1 MHREVLCQHN
11 CCPSSSFF
19 SSCLS
24 DCLSICLLSCLF
36 PGPGGTFNRL
46 GQGCTKQVCVGC
58 VERVSSGGVLDALV
72 GVVRSPGRLVS
83 QLPGDLP
90 GQCFAL
96 SADCRAGTGLTGWG
110 FCCHL
115 IVTVITAVAGG
126 LVRGHGGLQVGRKD
140 RIEVQLTKT
149 PANRCVGRAL

>member
-11 CCPSSSFF
+11 CCPSSCFF

-24 DCLSICLLSCLF
+24 VCLSVCLLSCLF

-46 GQGCTKQVCVGC
+46 GQGCTKQVSVWCDECVGGSSLLD
-58 VERVSSGGVLDALV
+58 ERVE
-72 GVVRSPGRLVS
+72 VVRSSGRLVS

-96 SADCRAGTGLTGWG
+96 SADCRAGTELTSWSF
-110 FCCHL
+110 FCCR
-115 IVTVITAVAGG
+115 IVTVFTAEAGG
-126 LVRGHGGLQVGRKD
+126 LGRGHGGLQVGWKD
-140 RIEVQLTKT
+140 QNEVQPIKT